1 VNEAADEAACDRRV
15 PVVVLGCWLAG
26 AALSRRVGMW
36 LGIGGVALLLA
47 AALLARDARRLAPLA
62 RPATKPIA
70 LGLLAGVAMTVL
82 TYVLHGPLVD
92 GLPAIGREV
101 SGLYERLGATRTAWR
116 AVALLPV
123 VAAEELVWRGAVQS
137 ALARR
142 AGVWPGVL
150 AAAALY
156 AVGHAPVGS
165 LLLVTLA
172 FGCGLVWSGVRA
184 ATASLLAP
192 FVAHAVWDEI
202 VLFVFP
208 LR

>member
-1 VNEAADEAACDRRV
+1 MNEAASDRWL
-15 PVVVLGCWLAG
+15 PVAVLGCWLAG

-36 LGIGGVALLLA
+36 LGIGGVAMALA
-47 AALLARDARRLAPLA
+47 AALLARDWRRLAPLA
-62 RPATKPIA
+62 RPAAKPIA

-92 GLPAIGREV
+92 SVPAIAREV
-101 SGLYERLGATRTAWR
+101 NGLYERLGATRTAWR
-116 AVALLPV
+116 ALAVLPI
-123 VAAEELVWRGAVQS
+123 VAAEEVVWRGAVQS

-142 AGVWPGVL
+142 AGVWPAALG
-150 AAAALY
+150 AAALY

-172 FGCGLVWSGVRA
+172 FGCGLVWSSLRA

-192 FVAHAVWDEI
+192 FVAHAVWDEV
-202 VLFVFP
+202 VLFVWP